1 MTEPQAKRK
10 GSPMERYY
18 VGLDVHSRQSVFAI
32 QDEAGRSVARGEVPT
47 TGEGLRQLKEKHRL
61 GAGTAVALESGT
73 VAFFVARQ
81 LKRLGLEPVVVDAH
95 EVRLKAHRP
104 DQKSDRRDAAE
115 LCEGLRRGIYR
126 VIVHVPARE
135 VSVLRDTLSRR
146 RHFVRLQTAEINAT
160 KRLLRS
166 AGLGH
171 VRLSLRNEAG
181 WVKLLGLLAE
191 ENELRSYVEQ
201 HRVLWRCAGEQI
213 AALEEALAGQRQAF
227 GTDIDRLETVPGVGP
242 IVASTAVA
250 VFSDVARFPDAK
262 HAASYAGLTPTTH
275 QSGDRDTHGH
285 ISKRGSAELRAMLC
299 EAAHHASRPTHPLH
313 PYFARLCA
321 KRGYK
326 MAVVAVAHRLCRIL
340 FAMLRDGKDFDV
352 GKLGVEHGHFE
363 RKVVRVYRLKPAGKI
378 DHGAKRTR
386 KMATK

>member
-1 MTEPQAKRK
+1 
-10 GSPMERYY
+10 
-18 VGLDVHSRQSVFAI
+18 
-32 QDEAGRSVARGEVPT
+32 
-47 TGEGLRQLKEKHRL
+47 
-61 GAGTAVALESGT
+61 
-73 VAFFVARQ
+73 
-81 LKRLGLEPVVVDAH
+81 
-95 EVRLKAHRP
+95 
-104 DQKSDRRDAAE
+104 
-115 LCEGLRRGIYR
+115 
-126 VIVHVPARE
+126 

-166 AGLGH
+166 AGLGQ
-171 VRLSLRNEAG
+171 VRCSLRSEAG
-181 WVKLLGLLAE
+181 WMKLLGLLAE

-201 HRVLWRCAGEQI
+201 HRALWRCAGEQI
-213 AALEEALAGQRQAF
+213 AALEEALTGQRRAF
-227 GTDIDRLETVPGVGP
+227 GKDIDRLETVPGVGP

-275 QSGDRDTHGH
+275 QSGDRDTRGH

-326 MAVVAVAHRLCRIL
+326 MAVIAVAHRLCRIL
-340 FAMLRDGKDFDV
+340 FAMLRDDKDFDV

-363 RKVVRVYRLKPAGKI
+363 RRVVRVYRLKPARKI
-378 DHGAKRTR
+378 VHGAKRTQ